1 MGKVTLFAVR
11 VVDSNAIWIIYA
23 IWLKINT
30 VHWRDYLLRDFVSMY
45 SDLKVVTS
53 CWHKYLLSPYVF
65 FIYST
70 DWGILRTEIWRV
82 LQQLEY
88 CRFWQVLSAFMKKH
102 HGIATAIVIRL
113 YPKVIY
119 TFFCMLTSLTLCQ
132 YIYLTSL
139 TLCQDIYGTGTGAY

>member
-1 MGKVTLFAVR
+1 MGSLSTITGIAWETNSIAYIYR
-11 VVDSNAIWIIYA
+11 AIKLVS
-23 IWLKINT
+23 LKL
-30 VHWRDYLLRDFVSMY
+30 VAR
-45 SDLKVVTS
+45 
-53 CWHKYLLSPYVF
+53 
-65 FIYST
+65 
-70 DWGILRTEIWRV
+70 
-82 LQQLEY
+82 
-88 CRFWQVLSAFMKKH
+88 VLSAFMKKH